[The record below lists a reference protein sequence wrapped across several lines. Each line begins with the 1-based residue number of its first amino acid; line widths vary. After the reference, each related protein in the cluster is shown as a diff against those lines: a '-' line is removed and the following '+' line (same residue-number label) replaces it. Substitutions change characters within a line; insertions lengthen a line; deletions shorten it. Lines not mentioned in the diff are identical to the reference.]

1 MLLWAQIFLNRNKNG
16 VFISQ
21 VNLMH
26 SLDTDIHIH
35 NISITDSSTEFYT
48 GPQST
53 KQQIAD
59 VEALVTN
66 FVPVKTKSTNI
77 ELTIQLKDSTPV
89 FHRPR
94 RLPFAE
100 RDIVDQQVQTWLTD
114 GVIEPSQSEYSSQ
127 VVVVKKKDGSPRV
140 CIDYRKL
147 NKKILKDRYPL
158 PVIEDLLDKLQEATI
173 FSTIDLKNGFFHV
186 PVAKDSR
193 CYTSFVTHN
202 GQFQFRVAPFGL
214 CLSPSVFQKTCKYSV

>member
-35 NISITDSSTEFYT
+35 NISIPDSTTEFYT

-77 ELTIQLKDSTPV
+77 ELTIQLKDSIPV

-94 RLPFAE
+94 RLPFTE
-100 RDIVDQQVQTWLTD
+100 RDIVDQQVQTWLAD
-114 GVIEPSQSEYSSQ
+114 GIIEPSQSNIL
-127 VVVVKKKDGSPRV
+127 VK
-140 CIDYRKL
+140 
-147 NKKILKDRYPL
+147 
-158 PVIEDLLDKLQEATI
+158 
-173 FSTIDLKNGFFHV
+173 
-186 PVAKDSR
+186 
-193 CYTSFVTHN
+193 
-202 GQFQFRVAPFGL
+202 
-214 CLSPSVFQKTCKYSV
+214 